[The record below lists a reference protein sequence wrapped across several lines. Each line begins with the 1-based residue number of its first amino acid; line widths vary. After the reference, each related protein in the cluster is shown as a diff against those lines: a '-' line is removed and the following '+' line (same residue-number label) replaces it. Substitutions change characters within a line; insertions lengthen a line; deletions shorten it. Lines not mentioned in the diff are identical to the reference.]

1 MFKIIIIMIL
11 EKIKIILG
19 VWLFMIIIFIFVIN
33 NQVNEEIVLDFM
45 IDKYF

>member
-1 MFKIIIIMIL
+1 MIL